1 MYILFIIAHNNVEER
16 KRGMETLQKIA
27 LVFTIVGAV
36 NWGLVGLLE
45 FDLVAALFGEATIL
59 TRLVYSLVGITGLI
73 NIGLLFMHSEHAK

>member
-1 MYILFIIAHNNVEER
+1 
-16 KRGMETLQKIA
+16 METLQKIA
-27 LVFTIVGAV
+27 LVFTIIGAV

-73 NIGLLFMHSEHAK
+73 NIGLLFMHSENVK